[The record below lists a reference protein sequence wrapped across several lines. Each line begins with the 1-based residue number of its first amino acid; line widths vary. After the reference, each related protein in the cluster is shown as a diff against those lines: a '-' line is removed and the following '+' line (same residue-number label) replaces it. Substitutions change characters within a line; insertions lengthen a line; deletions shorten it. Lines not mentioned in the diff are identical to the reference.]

1 MKITY
6 YLEVISSWCH
16 WAEPT
21 WADLKRR
28 YGNRMQFE
36 WRIALMR
43 MEDFP
48 TSAAQMDWF
57 YRRSGTMLQ
66 SPVMLNSGWYEEGRT
81 NYDAPSLVAEA
92 GRDLGVADDRI
103 RLALAEAAL
112 LHGRKI
118 ARIEEAVAVA
128 AKAGGVPAR
137 KLRARAESAAVRARA
152 EASTAE
158 FYSHQIGQ
166 RPAFVLED
174 GIGDKAVFSGL
185 VRAAPLAATIEAML
199 ADEAGYAGYAA
210 HHGTPAP
217 GGAPGPGGGASR
229 GPAAPTTARLPPSNP
244 PSPWTTP
251 TSGPPEPRCRA
262 SASAR

>member
-1 MKITY
+1 MPGLRPRRNPGRPLDAGPPPRSSVPVKITY
-6 YLEVISSWCH
+6 YLEVLSSWCH
-16 WAEPT
+16 WAEPA
-21 WADLKRR
+21 WADLKQR
-28 YGNRMQFE
+28 YAGRVQFE

-43 MEDFP
+43 REDFP
-48 TSAAQMDWF
+48 TSAAQTEWF
-57 YRRSGTMLQ
+57 YRRSGTIMQ
-66 SPVMLNSGWYEEGRT
+66 SPAMLSSGWYEEGRT

-103 RLALAEAAL
+103 RLALAGAAL
-112 LHGRKI
+112 IHGRKI

-185 VRAAPLAATIEAML
+185 VRAAPIAAAIEAML
-199 ADEAGYAGYAA
+199 GDTAAYAAHAA
-210 HHGTPAP
+210 HHGAP
-217 GGAPGPGGGASR
+217 PKK
-229 GPAAPTTARLPPSNP
+229 
-244 PSPWTTP
+244 
-251 TSGPPEPRCRA
+251 
-262 SASAR
+262 